1 MATAEPKPFS
11 YAIYR
16 LVPRVDRGEQINVGV
31 VLFSAPVHFIGA
43 RTSLDGARARA
54 LWPELDDGPVR
65 SHLAAIE
72 RVAAG
77 SPGAGPIARLPPIE
91 RFGWLVAPASTIVQV
106 SPVHTGI
113 CDDPAAELERLYAE
127 LVTVPQTAG

>member
-1 MATAEPKPFS
+1 MASANPFS

-31 VLFSAPVHFIGA
+31 VLFSAPLHYVAA
-43 RTSLDGARARA
+43 RTSLDSARARA

-77 SPGAGPIARLPPIE
+77 APDGGPIARLPPIE

-113 CDDPAAELERLYAE
+113 CEDPAAELERLYGE
-127 LVTVPQTAG
+127 LVMLP